1 MKRIVLKF
9 GGTSVGSIEKIQKV
23 ANIIKKRHEEG
34 NEIIVIVS
42 AMFGVTN
49 DLKKKSN
56 SISKNFDSKELDVLL
71 SSGEQISSSLLSGAI
86 IDLGVKARSWMGWQ
100 LPILTDGNHTSS
112 HSQILNIKT
121 EEIINFISAG
131 GVAVIA
137 GFQGISSN
145 NRITTLGR
153 GGSDL
158 SAVAVAKFFETDSCE
173 IYTDVEGVLTT
184 DPAIHEKAKKI
195 DKISYEEM
203 LEMSSLGAKVMQPI
217 SVQVAM
223 VDDIPV
229 HVRSVFSEKAGTT
242 IISQSEIDYKKV
254 VTGIAYSK
262 NNAKVTLVG
271 VADKPGVAAAI
282 FEPFEKNN
290 INIDMV
296 IQTAASSGKKTD
308 VTFTVKREDLFKTLK
323 LIEKNNQYLNYQKII
338 HDDKVSKVSII
349 GAGMI
354 SHPGVVYKMF
364 SALGREQINI
374 LAISTSE
381 IKISVLVQE
390 DMTQKAVKTLHK
402 KFELD

>member
-1 MKRIVLKF
+1 MKRLVLKF

-23 ANIIKKRHEEG
+23 ANIIKKRHDEG

-42 AMFGVTN
+42 AMFGVTD

-56 SISKNFDSKELDVLL
+56 LISKNFDDKELDVLL

-86 IDLGVKARSWMGWQ
+86 IDLGIKARSWMGWQ

-112 HSQILNIKT
+112 QIIKIKT
-121 EEIINFISAG
+121 KEISDFISNK

-137 GFQGISSN
+137 GFQGVSID

-184 DPAIHEKAKKI
+184 DPSLHKKAKKI

-203 LEMSSLGAKVMQPI
+203 LEMASLGAKVMQPI
-217 SVQVAM
+217 SVQASM
-223 VDDIPV
+223 VDDISV
-229 HVRSVFSEKAGTT
+229 HVRSVFSEKAGT
-242 IISQSEIDYKKV
+242 IITSEGENDYIKA

-262 NNAKVTLVG
+262 NDAKITLVN

-282 FEPFEKNN
+282 FEPLGKNN

-296 IQTAASSGKKTD
+296 IQTAASDGKKTD
-308 VTFTVKREDLFKTLK
+308 VTFTVKREDLDKTLK

-349 GAGMI
+349 GAGMVAN
-354 SHPGVVYKMF
+354 PGVVYKMF
-364 SALGREQINI
+364 SALGSEQINI

-390 DMTQKAVKTLHK
+390 DMIQKAVKILHK
-402 KFELD
+402 KFDLD